1 MTQASLTQLMNSLP
15 DLLAPSMAKDH
26 PNLPVVKAEG
36 CYYYGA
42 DGKTYLDFTSGIA
55 TANTGH
61 RHPKVVQ
68 AIKESVDHLMHGP
81 SGVIMYESILQLA
94 EELKTVLPRGLDCF
108 FFANS
113 GTEAI
118 EGALKLAKYVTQRP

>member
-1 MTQASLTQLMNSLP
+1 MQQKEESQQEWHHMVDHICNF
-15 DLLAPSMAKDH
+15 LAPSMAKDH

-68 AIKESVDHLMHGP
+68 AIKDSVDHLMQGP

-94 EELKTVLPRGLDCF
+94 EELKTVLPRGL
-108 FFANS
+108 
-113 GTEAI
+113 
-118 EGALKLAKYVTQRP
+118 